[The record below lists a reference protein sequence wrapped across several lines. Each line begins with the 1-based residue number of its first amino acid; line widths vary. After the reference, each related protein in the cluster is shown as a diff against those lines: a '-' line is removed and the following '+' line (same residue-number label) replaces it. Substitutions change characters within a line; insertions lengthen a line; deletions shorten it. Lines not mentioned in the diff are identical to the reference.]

1 MNDPRKKAHPG
12 GPTTALPPESN
23 ATEESALVAT
33 DGLDAERRILAE
45 RLRETREFL
54 GLSQQEA
61 ADAASLTRLVISAIE
76 TGRRKVESVELRSL
90 ARVYGQPV
98 SYFLPASEAE
108 APSEEVQF
116 IARAAKE
123 LEPNDRAELLRFA
136 RFLKSYKEPRAA
148 RTPDSEE

>member
-1 MNDPRKKAHPG
+1 MSDAQKKGHQGRPIA
-12 GPTTALPPESN
+12 APPSESN
-23 ATEESALVAT
+23 AGETSALGAA
-33 DGLDAERRILAE
+33 DGLDTERRLLAE
-45 RLRETREFL
+45 RLKETREFL

-61 ADAASLTRLVISAIE
+61 AEAAGLTRLAISAIE
-76 TGRRKVESVELRSL
+76 TGRRKVESVELRAL

-108 APSEEVQF
+108 APPEEVQY

-136 RFLKSYKEPRAA
+136 QFLKSYKEPRGT
-148 RTPDSEE
+148 RSPDSEG